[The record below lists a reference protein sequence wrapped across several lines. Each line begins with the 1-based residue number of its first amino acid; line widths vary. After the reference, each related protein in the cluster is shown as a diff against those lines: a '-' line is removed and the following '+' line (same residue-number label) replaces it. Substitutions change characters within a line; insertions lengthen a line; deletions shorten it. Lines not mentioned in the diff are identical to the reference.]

1 MRRIT
6 PVLTIVAMAI
16 AATGDASGVFGD
28 SEPQPA
34 PTPGGSAVRVQ
45 SAPGTLSGLA
55 TLQAMQAS
63 FRHVAATVL
72 PVVVKID
79 TTTVV
84 RSRSRGLFSAPGQPR
99 EFEQPG
105 GTGSGVIVSRDGNDY
120 FVLTNNHVIENTSSI
135 TLTLDDG
142 QEFEG
147 TLVGRDPRQ
156 DLALLSFTS
165 RGALPVAELGDSAA
179 LRVGDWVLAVGSPF
193 GFQSTVTT
201 GIVSALGRETSGSL
215 SGNIAEYIQTDAAI
229 NPGNSGGA
237 LVNLD
242 GQVVGIN
249 TWITSRSGGNVGLGF
264 ALPIDSAKRAID
276 DFKQYGEVRYGY
288 LGAFVAEAGEEIR
301 EALDVDDKLGAI
313 AWSIILDSPAAR
325 GDLRPGDFVTSVNG
339 EAVGSSAELIRAV
352 GSLRPNTNATFDV
365 IRDGRERT
373 VDVRVALR
381 DDSDDGAR
389 DWPGILPAELSEV
402 ARTQLGVES
411 SVRGVVVRLVTDRS
425 PTAQAG
431 LRPGDVLTRVN
442 GTQLRDI
449 GDFYRAFGALE
460 RGDYQIEV
468 VRQGE
473 RRTVEVTL

>member
-1 MRRIT
+1 MRTIT
-6 PVLTIVAMAI
+6 PVVMVVAMVVV
-16 AATGDASGVFGD
+16 ATAGASGVFGD
-28 SEPQPA
+28 SDPQPA
-34 PTPGGSAVRVQ
+34 PVSAGSAIHVQ
-45 SAPGTLSGLA
+45 GASATLNGLA

-63 FRHVAATVL
+63 FRDVAVTVL

-79 TTTVV
+79 TTTVA
-84 RSRSRGLFSAPGQPR
+84 RGRSRGLFSAPDRPR

-105 GTGSGVIVSRDGNDY
+105 GAGSGVIVSREDSEY

-135 TLTLDDG
+135 TLTLDNG

-147 TLVGRDPRQ
+147 TLVGRDRRQ
-156 DLALLSFTS
+156 DLALVSFAS
-165 RGALPVAELGDSAA
+165 RGVLPVAKLGDSAA

-264 ALPIDSAKRAID
+264 ALPIDSAKRAIE

-288 LGAFVAEAGEEIR
+288 LGAFVAEAGEEMR
-301 EALDVDDKLGAI
+301 RALEVKDKLGAI
-313 AWSIILDSPAAR
+313 AWSIILDSPAAL

-339 EAVGSSAELIRAV
+339 QVVQSSAELIRAV
-352 GSLRPNTNATFDV
+352 GSLRPNTNATFDI

-373 VDVRVALR
+373 VDVRVSLR
-381 DDSDDGAR
+381 DDGDDGAR
-389 DWPGILPAELSEV
+389 DWPGVLPVELTDV
-402 ARTQLGVES
+402 ARTQLGVDN
-411 SVRGVVVRLVTDRS
+411 SVRGVVVRLVTNRG
-425 PTAQAG
+425 PAAEAG

-442 GTQLRDI
+442 GTQIRDI
-449 GDFYRAFGALE
+449 GDFYRVFGTLE
-460 RGDYQIEV
+460 RGDYRIEV
-468 VRQGE
+468 LRQGE

>member
-1 MRRIT
+1 M
-6 PVLTIVAMAI
+6 
-16 AATGDASGVFGD
+16 
-28 SEPQPA
+28 
-34 PTPGGSAVRVQ
+34 
-45 SAPGTLSGLA
+45 
-55 TLQAMQAS
+55 
-63 FRHVAATVL
+63 
-72 PVVVKID
+72 
-79 TTTVV
+79 
-84 RSRSRGLFSAPGQPR
+84 
-99 EFEQPG
+99 
-105 GTGSGVIVSRDGNDY
+105 
-120 FVLTNNHVIENTSSI
+120 
-135 TLTLDDG
+135 
-142 QEFEG
+142 
-147 TLVGRDPRQ
+147 
-156 DLALLSFTS
+156 
-165 RGALPVAELGDSAA
+165 AELGDSAA

-411 SVRGVVVRLVTDRS
+411 SVRGVVVRSVTDRS
-425 PTAQAG
+425 PTAEAG

-442 GTQLRDI
+442 GAQLRDI
-449 GDFYRAFGALE
+449 GDFYRTFGTLE

>member
-6 PVLTIVAMAI
+6 SIVLIAGLAVAASV
-16 AATGDASGVFGD
+16 GASGVFGD
-28 SEPQPA
+28 GERQAAPA
-34 PTPGGSAVRVQ
+34 PGATTVRVQ
-45 SAPGTLSGLA
+45 SAPATLNGLA

-63 FRHVAATVL
+63 FRDVAATAL

-84 RSRSRGLFSAPGQPR
+84 RGRSRGLFSSPGQPR

-105 GTGSGVIVSRDGNDY
+105 GTGSGVIVSRDGGDY

-156 DLALLSFTS
+156 DLALVSFKS
-165 RGALPVAELGDSAA
+165 RGQLPVAELGDSTA

-215 SGNIAEYIQTDAAI
+215 GGNIAEYIQTDAAI

-249 TWITSRSGGNVGLGF
+249 TWITSRGGGNVGLGF
-264 ALPIDSAKRAID
+264 ALPINSAKRAIE
-276 DFKQYGEVRYGY
+276 DFKQHGEVRYGY

-301 EALDVDDKLGAI
+301 EALDVEDQLGAI
-313 AWSIILDSPAAR
+313 AWSIILQSPAAR
-325 GDLRPGDFVTSVNG
+325 GDLRPGDFVTRVNG
-339 EAVGSSAELIRAV
+339 EAVESSAELIRAV
-352 GSLRPNTNATFDV
+352 GSLQPNTDATFDV
-365 IRDGRERT
+365 IRDGREQT
-373 VDVRVALR
+373 VAVRVSLR
-381 DDSDDGAR
+381 DDSDASAQ
-389 DWPGILPAELSEV
+389 DWPGILPAELTDV
-402 ARTQLGVES
+402 ARTQLGVDR
-411 SVRGVVVRLVTDRS
+411 SVQGVVVRSVTDRS
-425 PTAQAG
+425 PTAEAG

-449 GDFYRAFGALE
+449 RDFYREFGTLE
-460 RGDYQIEV
+460 RGDYDIEV
-468 VRQGE
+468 LRQGE